1 MQLFRDVPIKR
12 KLMLGV
18 LLTSTASLLLAS
30 LAYVTYERS
39 TYRNDQMRTLTILAD
54 VLAANSTAALSLA
67 DATETKG
74 EAQEILSA
82 LSAEPDIVSGALYD
96 QEGKVFAT
104 FLRPPEE
111 PPSAT
116 APSFETPV
124 FAGDR
129 LTVPRPVLLG
139 GKRIGTICL
148 VTDMKRINA
157 HLRRFVEIGTLVLAA
172 SLLLTAGLATIF
184 QRIISRPILALANAA
199 QLVADKK
206 DYSVRAERFGGD
218 ELGRFTDAFNQMLA
232 AIEIQSSELKRALKE
247 IDEKRSALE
256 TANEAMHVQTS
267 QITESVDVLGYS
279 AREILNFTTQ
289 ASATASQTATAIT
302 ETTATVEEVR
312 QTVHLSSEKARNV
325 VDSSQKSAQI
335 SELGRKAAG
344 SSVEGMNRIRKQME
358 AIAESMV
365 RLSDQTQDIGQIV
378 AAVEDLAAQSN
389 LLAVN
394 AAIEAAKAGDQ
405 GRGFAVVAQEVRSLA
420 EQSKQATTQVRAI
433 LKDIQNATSAAV
445 MATEMGTKAVDAGVQ
460 QSTQAG
466 ESIVALTESVKQA
479 AQAAEQ
485 ISASTQQQLVGMD
498 HVATAMESVKQASTQ
513 NVESARHLEAAA
525 RRLNEMGEKLQHMAG
540 QTSLRNTASS
550 RPTTPMSPLHWQA

>member
-1 MQLFRDVPIKR
+1 MIRFRDVPIKR

-18 LLTSTASLLLAS
+18 LLSSTASLLLAS
-30 LAYVTYERS
+30 LAYVAYERA
-39 TYRNDQMRTLTILAD
+39 TYRADQTRTLTILAD
-54 VLAANSTAALSLA
+54 VLAANSTATLSLSE
-67 DATETKG
+67 ATDTKG
-74 EAQEILSA
+74 EAEEILSA
-82 LSAEPDIVSGALYD
+82 LSAEPDIVSAALYGAD
-96 QEGKVFAT
+96 GKLFAT
-104 FLRPPEE
+104 FLRERGE

-116 APSFETPV
+116 APTDETTV
-124 FAGDR
+124 FSGNR
-129 LTVPRPVLLG
+129 IILPRPVTLG

-148 VTDMKRINA
+148 VADTQRINA
-157 HLRRFVEIGTLVLAA
+157 HLRRYVEIGAVVLAA
-172 SLLLTAGLATIF
+172 SMLLTAFLATIF
-184 QRIISRPILALANAA
+184 QRIISRPILALASAA
-199 QLVADKK
+199 QQVADKK

-218 ELGRFTDAFNQMLA
+218 ELGKFTDVFNQMLT
-232 AIEIQSSELKRALKE
+232 AIDRQSSELKTALKE
-247 IDEKRSALE
+247 IDEKRFALVS
-256 TANEAMHVQTS
+256 ANEAMHTQTT

-325 VDSSQKSAQI
+325 VESSQKSAQI
-335 SELGRKAAG
+335 SEIGRKSAG
-344 SSVEGMNRIRKQME
+344 SSVEGMNRIRQQME

-378 AAVEDLAAQSN
+378 TAVEDLAAQSN

-394 AAIEAAKAGDQ
+394 AAIEAAKAGEQ

-420 EQSKQATTQVRAI
+420 EQSRQATTQVRAI

-466 ESIVALTESVKQA
+466 EAIVALTESVKQA

-498 HVATAMESVKQASTQ
+498 HVATAMESVKQASGQ

-525 RRLNEMGEKLQHMAG
+525 RRLNEMGEKLQHMASQSAAPALVLPKPVTG
-540 QTSLRNTASS
+540 PPSNGV
-550 RPTTPMSPLHWQA
+550 

>member
-1 MQLFRDVPIKR
+1 MILFREVPIKR

-18 LLTSTASLLLAS
+18 LLSSTASLLLAS
-30 LAYVTYERS
+30 LAYVSYERA
-39 TYRNDQMRTLTILAD
+39 TYRADQTRTLTILAD
-54 VLAANSTAALSLA
+54 VLAANSTATLSLSE
-67 DATETKG
+67 ATDTKG
-74 EAQEILSA
+74 EAEEILSA
-82 LSAEPDIVSGALYD
+82 LSAEPDIVSAALYGED
-96 QEGKVFAT
+96 GRLFAT
-104 FLRPPEE
+104 FLRERGE

-116 APSFETPV
+116 APTDEKTV
-124 FAGDR
+124 FTGNR
-129 LTVPRPVLLG
+129 IILPRPVTLG
-139 GKRIGTICL
+139 DKRIGTICL
-148 VTDMKRINA
+148 VADTQRINA
-157 HLRRFVEIGTLVLAA
+157 HLRRYVEIGAVVLVA
-172 SLLLTAGLATIF
+172 SLLLTAFLASIF
-184 QRIISRPILALANAA
+184 QRIISRPILALASAA
-199 QLVADKK
+199 QQVADKK

-218 ELGRFTDAFNQMLA
+218 ELGKFTDVFNQMLS
-232 AIEIQSSELKRALKE
+232 AIDRQSNELKTALKE
-247 IDEKRSALE
+247 IDEKRFALVS
-256 TANEAMHVQTS
+256 ANEAMHTQTT
-267 QITESVDVLGYS
+267 QITESVDVLGCS

-325 VDSSQKSAQI
+325 VESSQKSAQI

-344 SSVEGMNRIRKQME
+344 ASVEGMNRIRQQME

-365 RLSDQTQDIGQIV
+365 RLSNQTQDIGQIV
-378 AAVEDLAAQSN
+378 TAVEDLAAQSN

-394 AAIEAAKAGDQ
+394 AAIEAAKAGEQ

-420 EQSKQATTQVRAI
+420 EQSRQATTQVRAI

-466 ESIVALTESVKQA
+466 DAIVALTESVKQA

-498 HVATAMESVKQASTQ
+498 HVATAMESVKQASGQ

-525 RRLNEMGEKLQHMAG
+525 RRLNEMGEKLQHMAS
-540 QTSLRNTASS
+540 QSAASALAVPKTVTS
-550 RPTTPMSPLHWQA
+550 PTSNGL